1 MKSPASL
8 RFLLPAL
15 ALCLA
20 FALIA
25 CQEVGSDS
33 NGQQATSGDT
43 EELIRQYLA
52 AYNEHNLDTIQK
64 LWTDSLVYNGE
75 RIGPEEFE
83 ALHKSYWGAFPDINA
98 EITHVVSEGEQ
109 VAVRLMFEGTGEGEY
124 LGHDV
129 DGKNFR
135 VSEIAIFHV
144 SDGKLDEY
152 WFQFDELG
160 LWSQL
165 GVLERPYPE
174 E

>member
-8 RFLLPAL
+8 RLLLPAL
-15 ALCLA
+15 AFCLA

-33 NGQQATSGDT
+33 DGQQASSGDA
-43 EELIRQYLA
+43 EELVRQYRDRF
-52 AYNEHNLDTIQK
+52 NEQDLNAIKK

-83 ALHKSYWGAFPDINA
+83 ALHKSYWGAFPDINT

-129 DGKNFR
+129 DGKSFQM
-135 VSEIAIFHV
+135 SEIAIFHV
-144 SDGKLDEY
+144 SDGKFDEY

-160 LWSQL
+160 LWTQL

>member
-1 MKSPASL
+1 MTSTYPKIT
-8 RFLLPAL
+8 LPLL
-15 ALCLA
+15 ALGLA
-20 FALIA
+20 LSVA
-25 CQEVGSDS
+25 CQEADSGSD
-33 NGQQATSGDT
+33 GRQTDPQDT
-43 EELIRQYLA
+43 EELVRQYLA
-52 AYNEHNLDTIQK
+52 AYNKQDLDAIQK

-98 EITHVVSEGEQ
+98 EITHLVSDGEQ
-109 VAVRLMFEGTGEGEY
+109 AAVRLNVEGTGEGEY

-129 DGKNFR
+129 DGKSFQ

-160 LWSQL
+160 LWAQL
-165 GVLERPYPE
+165 DVLERPYPE

>member
-1 MKSPASL
+1 MDVEQVHSNPQVCAASPKASSL
-8 RFLLPAL
+8 NRLPISHEQS
-15 ALCLA
+15 
-20 FALIA
+20 FRTR
-25 CQEVGSDS
+25 
-33 NGQQATSGDT
+33 ATAGDT
-43 EELIRQYLA
+43 EELVRQYLA
-52 AYNEHNLDTIQK
+52 AYNEQDLDAIK
-64 LWTDSLVYNGE
+64 GLWTDSLVYNGE

>member
-1 MKSPASL
+1 MNSPDSL

-33 NGQQATSGDT
+33 DGQQATSGDT
-43 EELIRQYLA
+43 EELVRQYLA
-52 AYNEHNLDTIQK
+52 AYNEQDLDAIRG

-109 VAVRLMFEGTGEGEY
+109 VAVRLDIDGTGEGEY